1 MSARVRVSSGFWG
14 QLNLL
19 WSFIGLHIAITQV
32 DMHTQRVGGWVM
44 DTFSYNGGF
53 VEFVVVAAG
62 CRGYVLNFLKIRLTE
77 LSSYKV

>member
-19 WSFIGLHIAITQV
+19 WSFIGSHIAITQV

-44 DTFSYNGGF
+44 DTFSYTM
-53 VEFVVVAAG
+53 EA
-62 CRGYVLNFLKIRLTE
+62 LLSLFLTVGNCLYHLIISLVFKILTN
-77 LSSYKV
+77 